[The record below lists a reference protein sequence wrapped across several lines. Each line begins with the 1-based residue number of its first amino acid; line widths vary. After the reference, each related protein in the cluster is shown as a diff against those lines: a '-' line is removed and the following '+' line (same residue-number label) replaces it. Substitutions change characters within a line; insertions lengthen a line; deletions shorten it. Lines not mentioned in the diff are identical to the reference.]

1 MIHLD
6 VGGSTAIRLQTG
18 RDPTITLDS
27 GGGGGSVAPPH
38 PGPYE
43 ATPTN
48 VEQVFAVSGKRMTQ
62 DFTVHAIPSNYGLIT
77 WNGSVITVS

>member
-6 VGGSTAIRLQTG
+6 VGGTTAIRLQTG
-18 RDPTITLDS
+18 RDPTIALDS
-27 GGGGGSVAPPH
+27 GGGGSFAPPH
-38 PGPYE
+38 QGPYE
-43 ATPTN
+43 ATPSSA
-48 VEQVFAVSGKRMTQ
+48 EQVFAVSGKRMTQ